1 MPVSAL
7 VVDDSAA
14 ARQIIAY
21 HLGQAG
27 CAIAGEAAN
36 AADALKLF
44 RELKPNIVTL
54 DLMMPVKEGIDSLA
68 LVRTIKKESP
78 HTAIVVISIIP
89 SEKVRQE
96 FIDEGVF
103 AYVVKPFNDF
113 ALRNIGMKLKRAFP
127 ELTVTR

>member
-21 HLGQAG
+21 HLGHAG
-27 CAIAGEAAN
+27 CTIVGEAGDAS
-36 AADALKLF
+36 DALRLF

-54 DLMMPVKEGIDSLA
+54 DLMMPVREGVDSLA
-68 LVRTIKKESP
+68 LVRMIKKEAP
-78 HTAIVVISIIP
+78 HTAIVVISVIP
-89 SEKVRQE
+89 SEKVRQD

-103 AYVVKPFNDF
+103 AYLVKPFNDY
-113 ALRNIGMKLKRAFP
+113 ALKAIGLKLRRAFP
-127 ELTVTR
+127 ELK